1 MAHKILVING
11 PNLNLLGIREPSLY
25 GTQSLEE
32 INDGLIK
39 IANENKIELE
49 FFQSNSEGAI
59 IDRIHSAYG
68 EASVIII
75 NAGALTH
82 SSIAVHDALKAVSIP
97 VIEVHMTNIYAR
109 EEFRRQSFISPAAIG
124 GIFGLGPSVYK
135 MALQAAINMLNN
147 KKQV

>member
-1 MAHKILVING
+1 MLHKILVING
-11 PNLNLLGIREPSLY
+11 PNLNLLGIREPNLY
-25 GTQSLEE
+25 GTQSLDE
-32 INDGLIK
+32 INAGLCEM
-39 IANENKIELE
+39 AAENGVELE

-68 EASVIII
+68 EASFIII

-82 SSIAVHDALKAVSIP
+82 SSIAVHDALKAVNIP

-109 EEFRRQSFISPAAIG
+109 EDFRRQSFISPAAIG
-124 GIFGLGPSVYK
+124 GIFGLGPAVYK

-147 KKQV
+147 KR